1 MPPVEP
7 TTVTVAVSVSYDND
21 GTPTPVEN
29 ADVTLT
35 DAEEHEYTGRTGS
48 AGGCNIQNVPVG
60 TYTVTA
66 TATGYTDY
74 ESSEDVEITEESHSL
89 SITMTEAP
97 AVVEPG
103 TG

>member
-21 GTPTPVEN
+21 GTVTPIEN

-35 DAEEHEYTGRTGS
+35 DADSNEYTGKTGS

-60 TYTVTA
+60 TYSVTA

-74 ESSEDVEITEESHSL
+74 ESAEDVEISEENKSL
-89 SITMTEAP
+89 SITMTEA
-97 AVVEPG
+97 
-103 TG
+103 